1 MTKSELIERIVTHQG
16 LLSSKDVELAIKT
29 MLEQMSQCLAT
40 GDRIEIRGFG
50 SFSLHYRAPRVGV
63 TPRPASRS
71 ASKASSYRTSSPAK
85 SCATGSTK
93 KTRPKPEHSRSNLM
107 RNLKRALAAI
117 FVLLLAAVV
126 LFFVLENQQ
135 PVALVLFGWAAP
147 EMPVAVLVLA
157 ALVIGLAIGPLL
169 GAYGVQRSK
178 RKIKASARQAALSGN

>member
-1 MTKSELIERIVTHQG
+1 
-16 LLSSKDVELAIKT
+16 
-29 MLEQMSQCLAT
+29 
-40 GDRIEIRGFG
+40 
-50 SFSLHYRAPRVGV
+50 
-63 TPRPASRS
+63 
-71 ASKASSYRTSSPAK
+71 
-85 SCATGSTK
+85 
-93 KTRPKPEHSRSNLM
+93 M

-147 EMPVAVLVLA
+147 ELPMAVLVLA